1 MIKIFY
7 KTLFSILIIIL
18 LIIFYLTIF
27 GLETKKFNHL
37 ISNNLE
43 KKHENLS
50 IELNRVYLKL
60 FPFELSGHY
69 NVDGYKKVA
78 ETIYKFTKD

>member
-43 KKHENLS
+43 KKNENLS

-60 FPFELSGHY
+60 FPFDLSFIL
-69 NVDGYKKVA
+69 
-78 ETIYKFTKD
+78 TTKTQ